1 MSHSIRLHSVCYCTV
16 VKQITDADENDICS
30 VEVEN
35 VGPTL
40 GGVYHCPTTI
50 NAYQS
55 LNAKYYMTL

>member
-40 GGVYHCPTTI
+40 GGVITALQQLTLI
-50 NAYQS
+50 NR
-55 LNAKYYMTL
+55 